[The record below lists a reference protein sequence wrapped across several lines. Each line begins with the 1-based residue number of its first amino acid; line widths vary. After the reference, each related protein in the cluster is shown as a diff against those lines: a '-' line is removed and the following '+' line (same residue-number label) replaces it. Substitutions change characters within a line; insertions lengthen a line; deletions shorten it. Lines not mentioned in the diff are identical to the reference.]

1 MSNTAQIYIKQKEQ
15 ILLPAPKWEEYGMSF
30 KNVMTWET
38 VEWPIVFA
46 RLPLI
51 DQELID
57 SGNVYLE
64 YGRLRGLSKSK
75 KRIVFWADSTWLYNG
90 TTTWWWIHS
99 NTSVTRPNRIP
110 VTQSRDLMFELPR
123 EQFYRT
129 RQTKY
134 FDELSANWLSTYD
147 ELVCSWSTRR
157 PILEPNTFSEKPR
170 LQNFKDEYQTVQ
182 ARYARLIV
190 IENWNVIAQWDI
202 SEPYYTE
209 TEKQFTIQIDK
220 MSIAEWWTRWRRINW
235 RIGESHKH

>member
-1 MSNTAQIYIKQKEQ
+1 MSNSSQIYIKQQ
-15 ILLPAPKWEEYGMSF
+15 DPILLPAPKWEEYGMSY
-30 KNVMTWET
+30 KNIMTWEF

-51 DQELID
+51 DQELIA

-90 TTTWWWIHS
+90 TTTWGWVHY

-110 VTQSRDLMFELPR
+110 VTQSRDLMFELPW
-123 EQFYRT
+123 ENFYKT
-129 RQTKY
+129 RPTQY
-134 FDELSANWLSTYD
+134 FDELSATWISIYD
-147 ELVCSWSTRR
+147 ELVCSWSKRR
-157 PILEPNTFSEKPR
+157 SIRDPFLFPEKPF
-170 LQNFKDEYQTVQ
+170 LQNFKDKYHTVQ

-190 IENWNVIAQWDI
+190 IKDGNVIAQWDI
-202 SEPYYTE
+202 SEPYFTE
-209 TEKQFTIQIDK
+209 TEKQLTIQTDN
-220 MSIAEWWTRWRRINW
+220 MSVTEFPTRWLRINW